1 MIKNFFII
9 KDTNCKKVQIFLYRA
24 QKMYPFF
31 DQGGNDGNGDY
42 QKDIRWVYNTKSKSV
57 L

>member
-1 MIKNFFII
+1 M
-9 KDTNCKKVQIFLYRA
+9 KDANCKKVQIFLYRA

-42 QKDIRWVYNTKSKSV
+42 QKDIRQV
-57 L
+57 LSIFLL

>member
-1 MIKNFFII
+1 MKNWLSKGELNDYIKIAVYSIEVTFKTLTF
-9 KDTNCKKVQIFLYRA
+9 CWRA

-42 QKDIRWVYNTKSKSV
+42 QKDIR
-57 L
+57 

>member
-1 MIKNFFII
+1 MQ
-9 KDTNCKKVQIFLYRA
+9 TVKKFKFFLYRA

-42 QKDIRWVYNTKSKSV
+42 QKDIRQV
-57 L
+57 LSIFLL